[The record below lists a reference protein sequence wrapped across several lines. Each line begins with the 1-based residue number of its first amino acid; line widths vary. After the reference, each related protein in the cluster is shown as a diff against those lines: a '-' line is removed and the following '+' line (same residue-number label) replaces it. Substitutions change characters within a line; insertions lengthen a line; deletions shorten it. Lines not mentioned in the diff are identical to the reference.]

1 MGKKKRQQA
10 EAAPPDLRN
19 SISTVAA
26 DPTLPYADRAL
37 LIGQILTNAGY
48 NPDGF
53 EPFTAEDVEIYQREK
68 HASYFLN
75 SKSSVIQLELVELT
89 HPAFTKTYRLVRNAV
104 KGITVTLETGGSAFF
119 EYYPM
124 KISPKTARDDLDSG
138 IGITFGD
145 LGEVLPK
152 ELDSVMKFPGGTD
165 IKPTV
170 KYRIYRSDDLSAP
183 IYGPLVMTVDTLS
196 FDRQGCTFEA
206 KAQSINLTRTGDI
219 YSLSRFP
226 ALRGFL

>member
-1 MGKKKRQQA
+1 MGRKKRRQA
-10 EAAPPDLRN
+10 EIAPPDLRN

-26 DPTLPYADRAL
+26 DPSLPYADRAA
-37 LIGQILTNAGY
+37 LIADILTTAGY

-53 EPFTAEDVEIYQREK
+53 EAFTAEDIEIYQREK
-68 HASYFLN
+68 HAAYFLN
-75 SKSSVIQLELVELT
+75 SKSSVIQIELVEIT
-89 HPAFTKTYRLVRNAV
+89 HPAFSKTYRLARNAV

-124 KISPKTARDDLDSG
+124 KITPKTARDDLDSG

-145 LGEVLPK
+145 LGEVLPQ
-152 ELDSVMKFPGGTD
+152 ELDRVMNYSGGID
-165 IKPTV
+165 IKPVV

-183 IYGPLVMTVDTLS
+183 IYGPLVLTVDTIS
-196 FDRQGCTFEA
+196 FDRQGSTFEA
-206 KAQSINLTRTGDI
+206 KAQSVNLTRTGDI
-219 YSLSRFP
+219 YSLARFP